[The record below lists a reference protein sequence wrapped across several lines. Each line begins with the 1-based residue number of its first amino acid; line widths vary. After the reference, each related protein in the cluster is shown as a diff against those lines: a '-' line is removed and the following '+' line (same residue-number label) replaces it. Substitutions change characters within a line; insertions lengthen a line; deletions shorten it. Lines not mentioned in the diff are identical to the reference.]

1 MDVTTLIAVAVV
13 GLGVGF
19 LGGLFGKG
27 GSAVAT
33 PLLAA
38 VGVPAIAAVASPLPA
53 IIPATLVSAREY
65 SRSGHID
72 RALLGRGAL
81 VGLPAAALGA
91 LTTQWIGGGP
101 L

>member
-27 GSAVAT
+27 GSAIAT

-38 VGVPAIAAVASPLPA
+38 VGVPAIVAVASPLPA
-53 IIPATLVSAREY
+53 TVPATFVAYRRY
-65 SRSGHID
+65 HR
-72 RALLGRGAL
+72 LGLADTQTIRWSVAIGVPATVAGA
-81 VGLPAAALGA
+81 VATRWVDG
-91 LTTQWIGGGP
+91 
-101 L
+101 